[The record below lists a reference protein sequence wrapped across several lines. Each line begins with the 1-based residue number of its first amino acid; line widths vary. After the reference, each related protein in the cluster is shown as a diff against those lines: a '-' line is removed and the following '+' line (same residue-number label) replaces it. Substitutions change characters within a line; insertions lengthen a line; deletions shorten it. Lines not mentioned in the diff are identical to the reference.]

1 MKYLLTLF
9 LSSLYFAVL
18 AEVKPIK
25 IIAKIDNAKSDSVLI
40 GYFPLADRELEKVD
54 TVLLKNGV
62 LEYQLE
68 VKELH
73 EIMMIPFELV
83 HHFKN
88 GRIYPL
94 PGSKIRFFINSGD
107 VIQINAKIEDKNI
120 SYTLNGN
127 KISEQLTLSRL
138 DKIEVFKSAYQFH
151 VRYNE
156 KKKTENTPDDE
167 KAHNANVASNNLAYQ
182 NSHIRY
188 VKQHLNDEVSPFLL
202 LEVSNQDTVAKLY
215 QLLGTEAKESYHG
228 KILGPLV
235 KGRYTTKLGQKIP
248 PLISKTI
255 NGQPFLLG
263 ETKGKYLLLD
273 FWGSW
278 CTPCIA
284 EMPELKKFQQKY
296 QNKVELIGLVCKDTK
311 EKALTAIKKHA
322 LNWAHLYSETDEFG
336 SLFGVTAYPTKIL
349 LDPNGV
355 VVKVYAGINK
365 TMMDEIATIINK

>member
-18 AEVKPIK
+18 AEVKPVK
-25 IIAKIDNAKSDSVLI
+25 ILAKIDNAKSDSVSI
-40 GYFPLADRELEKVD
+40 GYFPLADRLSEKMD

-68 VKELH
+68 VKEPH
-73 EIMMIPFELV
+73 EMMIIPFELI

-94 PGSKIRFFINSGD
+94 PGSKVRFIINNGD
-107 VIQINAKIEDKNI
+107 GIQINAKIEDKSI
-120 SYTLNGN
+120 SYTLTGN
-127 KISEQLTLSRL
+127 KISEQLTQSRL

-167 KAHNANVASNNLAYQ
+167 KTFSANVASNNLAYQ
-182 NSHIRY
+182 NANLKY
-188 VKQHLNDEVSPFLL
+188 VKQHLNDEVSPLLL
-202 LEVSNQDTVAKLY
+202 LEVRNRDTVVKLY
-215 QLLGTEAKESYHG
+215 QLFSTEAKESYHG
-228 KILGPLV
+228 KILGTLI
-235 KGRYTTKLGQKIP
+235 KGWYTTKLGQKLP
-248 PLISKTI
+248 PLVSKTI
-255 NGQPFLLG
+255 NGKPFVLG
-263 ETKGKYLLLD
+263 ETNGKYLLLD

-296 QNKVELIGLVCKDTK
+296 QNKVELIGLVCRDTK

-322 LNWAHLYSETDEFG
+322 LNWTHLYSETEEFG
-336 SLFGVTAYPTKIL
+336 TLFGVTAYPTKIL

-355 VVKVYAGINK
+355 VVKIYAGVNE